1 MNPNYLATAGR
12 EITTKKTLFF
22 WGALIVIAGG
32 FGAFLSSGIIKN
44 EQWNKEE
51 RLCDQAVNTLLTTKD
66 LVDLE
71 RAMFLVRWYNCGI
84 SRRL

>member
-1 MNPNYLATAGR
+1 MNPDYFLKSWLPSK
-12 EITTKKTLFF
+12 EILFF
-22 WGALIVIAGG
+22 CGAMIVITGG
-32 FGAFLSSGIIKN
+32 FYAFLNSGIVNN

-71 RAMFLVRWYNCGI
+71 RAKFLVRWYNCGI